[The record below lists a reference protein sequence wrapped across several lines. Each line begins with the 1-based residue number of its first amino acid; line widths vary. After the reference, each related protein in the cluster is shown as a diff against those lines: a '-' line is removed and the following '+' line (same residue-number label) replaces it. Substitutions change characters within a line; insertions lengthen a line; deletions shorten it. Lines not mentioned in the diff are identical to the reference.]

1 MSSTNDEVARLLAEL
16 AALTELDEASPQ
28 AFRVRAYQN
37 AQRAVAQLPRDVGD
51 LSASELAEVR
61 GIGKS
66 IASRIRE
73 YVDTGTIGKLEELR
87 AKHPAGKRDLLKVP
101 GLGPKTVELLA
112 TELGVTDLDGLRA
125 ALDDGRIAD
134 LPGLGEKTAE
144 NLRRAVD
151 EAALTS
157 KQERVQLY
165 VAVPVAERIVAAL
178 DVLDVAEQVAYAG
191 SVRRFRGDIGD
202 IDVLV
207 AAADGDAAEVTER
220 FLGLPDVDRVL
231 ASGATKT
238 SVLTWEGV
246 QVDLRVV
253 PPSSFGAALLYFTGS
268 KAHNIRLRQRA
279 LARGMTLNE
288 YVLARLPED
297 VEVEDVEGGEG
308 GGDAEDA
315 GTAAPTARVPWQDL
329 EVVAS
334 EREEDVYAALDLPWI
349 APELREDDGE
359 FERAEARELPDL
371 VTRADLRG
379 DLHDHTDRSGDGR
392 VSMEALVA
400 AAVDVGLDYLAVT
413 DHAEDLSINGIS
425 REEMLEQRDE
435 LRELEQRRGDIRLL
449 HGAELNIGIDG
460 SLDYDADFLAG
471 FDWLV
476 ASVHSHFRRPV
487 AEQTARIVAAMRHPS
502 VTVIGHLQGR
512 MLGRRAGI
520 ELDLDTVL
528 DTAVETGTAIEI
540 NSNLRRLDASAEVI
554 REGAAR
560 GVTFVISSDAHSVPE
575 LDNLRHGVSNA
586 RRGGLPRDL
595 VANAWETARFLDWIE
610 RLRSDRRGASS

>member
-1 MSSTNDEVARLLAEL
+1 MPRTNDEVARLLAEL
-16 AALTELDEASPQ
+16 AALTELDEGSPQ

-37 AQRAVAQLPRDVGD
+37 AQRAVSQLPRDVGE
-51 LSASELAEVR
+51 LSATQLAQVR

-66 IASRIRE
+66 IAGRIRE

-87 AKHPAGKRDLLKVP
+87 AKHPAGKRELLKVP

-112 TELGVTDLDGLRA
+112 SSLGVTDLDGLRA
-125 ALDDGRIAD
+125 ALDDGRIAE
-134 LPGLGEKTAE
+134 LPGLGDRTAD

-151 EAALTS
+151 EVALTS
-157 KQERVQLY
+157 KQERVDLY
-165 VAVPVAERIVAAL
+165 VAVPVAERVVAAL
-178 DVLDVAEQVAYAG
+178 RDVDAAGAVAYAG
-191 SVRRFRGDIGD
+191 SVRRFRQDIGD

-207 AAADGDAAEVTER
+207 AAQEDAAAAEVTER
-220 FLGLPDVDRVL
+220 FLALPDVDRVL
-231 ASGATKT
+231 ASGTTKS

-253 PPSSFGAALLYFTGS
+253 PPDSFGAALVYFTGS

-288 YVLARLPED
+288 YALALLPED
-297 VEVEDVEGGEG
+297 AEVDEAADAEPPPG
-308 GGDAEDA
+308 GGDAV
-315 GTAAPTARVPWQDL
+315 PTARVPWQDL
-329 EVVAS
+329 ERVAS
-334 EREEDVYAALDLPWI
+334 RSEEDVYAALDLAWVP
-349 APELREDDGE
+349 PELREDEGE
-359 FERAEARELPDL
+359 IERAETGDLPAL
-371 VTRADLRG
+371 VTREDLRG

-392 VSMEALVA
+392 VSMEDLVA
-400 AAVDVGLDYLAVT
+400 AAVDLGLEYLAIT

-425 REEMLEQRDE
+425 REEMLRQRRE
-435 LRELEQRRGDIRLL
+435 LRVLEERRGDIRLL

-460 SLDYDADFLAG
+460 GLDYDAEFLAG
-471 FDWLV
+471 YDWLV
-476 ASVHSHFRRPV
+476 ASVHSHFRRP
-487 AEQTARIVAAMRHPS
+487 ASEQTARIVAAMRHPS
-502 VTVIGHLQGR
+502 VTAIGHLQGR

-540 NSNLRRLDASAEVI
+540 NGNLRRLDASAEVI

-560 GVTFVISSDAHSVPE
+560 GVTFVISSDAHAIPE

-586 RRGGLPRDL
+586 RRGGLPTAQ
-595 VANAWETARFLDWIE
+595 VANTWPAEEFGRWI
-610 RLRSDRRGASS
+610 DDIRGQ